1 MARCSYCADLDSKC
15 MDKILSMSIQRGYVK
30 SPKRLTSL
38 PSVSSLLPSVW
49 AWTSYQVRENQG
61 AIWRNKELLKY
72 VRLLPLQSDSWDCE
86 GHSVS
91 FNFFLCASLPNHF
104 SPIQLPVPLS
114 NPSLC
119 VTWHLF
125 LRSHAQNIF
134 WTNILLNFLKTQEQN
149 EKKMAM
155 QAKSGAFVFTRKHAQ
170 VCYYRSFWSSL
181 IAVLSWAKNAL
192 RKNYTHGPLY
202 SNFWAPISIVICFWG
217 WRQTTLCWC
226 AGCVAQIITVIKGEK
241 SQDGKKRFSSKIL
254 LGS

>member
-1 MARCSYCADLDSKC
+1 MSKLPRGSHPCLQCQASFQVCEPGHLTRLEKIKAPFEGTRSYSN
-15 MDKILSMSIQRGYVK
+15 
-30 SPKRLTSL
+30 T
-38 PSVSSLLPSVW
+38 
-49 AWTSYQVRENQG
+49 
-61 AIWRNKELLKY
+61 
-72 VRLLPLQSDSWDCE
+72 RLLPLQSDSWDCE